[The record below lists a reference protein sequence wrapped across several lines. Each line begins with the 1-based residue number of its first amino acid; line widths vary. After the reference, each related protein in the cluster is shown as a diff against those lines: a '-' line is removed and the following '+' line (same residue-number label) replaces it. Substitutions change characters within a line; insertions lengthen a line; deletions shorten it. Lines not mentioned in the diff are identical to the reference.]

1 MLVQYS
7 QSRLGEVIPGFE
19 IFPDFV
25 SRGRCV
31 LVHRVGKWDTGKLK
45 VKLKGLSFSTKGKQ
59 WDTEKE
65 ASLGLNNSGADNK
78 KKETNLKN

>member
-1 MLVQYS
+1 M
-7 QSRLGEVIPGFE
+7 
-19 IFPDFV
+19 
-25 SRGRCV
+25 

-65 ASLGLNNSGADNK
+65 ASLDLNNSGADNK